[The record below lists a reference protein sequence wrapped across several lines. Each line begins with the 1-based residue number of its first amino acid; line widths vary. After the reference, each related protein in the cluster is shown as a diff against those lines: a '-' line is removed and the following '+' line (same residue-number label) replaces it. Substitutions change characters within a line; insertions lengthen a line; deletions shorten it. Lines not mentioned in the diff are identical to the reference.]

1 MDETIKKGP
10 GAIDQWLFRLW
21 NRFRKILSLF
31 IYYLTMVDGVI
42 WSGFWVIPKI
52 ALVNLCKSIH
62 DIINYSTLSCPFESG
77 KCEKEW
83 KKIQKFEYP
92 EIKKSFFEKIKK
104 HFLSFLKGYHLV
116 KKNNKKLIKNSDCWL
131 LAKLHFLLQV
141 YLALSILFVL
151 TLASGRAILS
161 ESVMVVVLQL
171 WYSSFL
177 TKVFVFQRFV
187 WKLKTE
193 DTQNFQWLPH
203 KNIPYLSSR
212 RLYLKSLVSFFR
224 RTHALS
230 VDVEMKSLRKSVF
243 FC

>member
-1 MDETIKKGP
+1 MQVNSWHHK
-10 GAIDQWLFRLW
+10 LF
-21 NRFRKILSLF
+21 NI
-31 IYYLTMVDGVI
+31 
-42 WSGFWVIPKI
+42 
-52 ALVNLCKSIH
+52 
-62 DIINYSTLSCPFESG
+62 E
-77 KCEKEW
+77 
-83 KKIQKFEYP
+83 
-92 EIKKSFFEKIKK
+92 
-104 HFLSFLKGYHLV
+104 LSFRIWKVWEGMEKNTKIWISWDQKELFWENKKTFFIVFEGLSFGE
-116 KKNNKKLIKNSDCWL
+116 KNNKKLIKNSDCWL

-177 TKVFVFQRFV
+177 KKVFVFQRFV

-212 RLYLKSLVSFFR
+212 RLYLKSLVSFFK